1 MQEKI
6 RISLPIIVEGRYDK
20 STLSS
25 IFDATIIPTDGFRI
39 FNSAEKRALIR
50 KLGEKNG
57 VILLT
62 DSDGGGR
69 QIRSFLS
76 GILPKEKIK
85 HLYIPEIE
93 GKEKRKK
100 TASKAGLL
108 GVEGMTREVLEKV
121 FEPFISTEACR
132 ENSASE
138 NARMLTKLDFF
149 SDGLS
154 GGADSSKKRA
164 QIARALG
171 FPIDMSANAL
181 IEAINLTVG
190 YDGYARVR
198 DDLLQK
204 DS

>member
-25 IFDATIIPTDGFRI
+25 IFDATIIATDGFRV
-39 FNSAEKRALIR
+39 FNSSEKRALIR

-57 VILLT
+57 IILLT

-108 GVEGMTREVLEKV
+108 GVEGMTRETLVGV
-121 FEPFISTEACR
+121 FAPFINAGACQ
-132 ENSASE
+132 ENGDAPSKIGI
-138 NARMLTKLDFF
+138 TKLDFYN
-149 SDGLS
+149 DGLS
-154 GGADSSKKRA
+154 GADGSAEKRKKLSLK
-164 QIARALG
+164 LG
-171 FPIDMSANAL
+171 LPSDMSANAL
-181 IEAINLTVG
+181 IEALNLVSN
-190 YDGYARVR
+190 YDEYKKI
-198 DDLLQK
+198 L
-204 DS
+204 SEIE